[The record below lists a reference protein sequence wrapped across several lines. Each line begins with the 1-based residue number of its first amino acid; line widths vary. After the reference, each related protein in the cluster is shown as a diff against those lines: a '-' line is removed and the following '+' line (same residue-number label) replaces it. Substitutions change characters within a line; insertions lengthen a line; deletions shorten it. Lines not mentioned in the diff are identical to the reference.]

1 VLALLGWK
9 APSSPA
15 FSDMSPNNLFYE
27 GAARVVAAGLMELT
41 PAGAFEPWR
50 PVSGGEAVAV
60 LEGLARLVG
69 P

>member
-1 VLALLGWK
+1 
-9 APSSPA
+9 
-15 FSDMSPNNLFYE
+15 MSPNNLFYE

-41 PAGAFEPWR
+41 PGGAFEPWR